1 MQKLLTWI
9 RNRSAVNI
17 ERTYKD
23 LDAAVAQ
30 LRAYNDDPDSV
41 NKQELDELV
50 NEAIEDANALLGF
63 KGEKNWDGLF
73 RELHEYLAKIRMEL
87 GEYEEAERQARFVLE
102 YDRHEGEYLLKQIEA
117 HKRGERMEDFDPSS
131 VDEGEE

>member
-9 RNRSAVNI
+9 RNLSAVNI

-50 NEAIEDANALLGF
+50 NEAIDDANALLTF

-117 HKRGERMEDFDPSS
+117 HKRGERIEDFDPSS
-131 VDEGEE
+131 IDEGEE